1 MKYAILFE
9 DDDEFAHKRPQ
20 FMADRFAQ
28 VDPYPGVDPGLCQ
41 RPEDDLKPAVIL
53 SVQSPIQMKLA
64 R

>member
-28 VDPYPGVDPGLCQ
+28 VEPYPGMDPGLCL
-41 RPEDDLKPAVIL
+41 RREDDLMQP
-53 SVQSPIQMKLA
+53 
-64 R
+64 